1 MNFLDRAVSFFNPQA
16 GVQRAF
22 AREKLKA
29 FGYDAAHPGTARGGS
44 GGRNKNAS
52 SETWRSQRDRVLL
65 MWDARDVVR
74 NFALLRGIVARIVQY
89 VADTVQYVSQTG
101 DEEID
106 SLYQD
111 YFHAWC
117 ERADITGRHRL
128 GDLVWMLVWAIIVDG
143 DHGWHIVS
151 VDENGKQVPKI
162 QPIEADRIGDP
173 NSPINPGEDNNI
185 GGIFVDEMGRPLS
198 YKIFK
203 RERRTAQ
210 YSFDREVPADQFI
223 HIFDPQRVDQYRG
236 VSALATAIAPARDLY
251 EIYQFEKTAAKWQ
264 AGYAGFV
271 KTPDPTRGDGGVS
284 AWNGTT
290 TGKPGASPMGLME
303 VAPGKIQR
311 LAAGEDIQFAPGTS
325 RPGGAFMALVQVMV
339 REISSGLNMPYGFL
353 YDMTAFSGH
362 TGRIEIAQAMRGI
375 RRMQKLVGERAL
387 NPVRDAVIGYGIGMG
402 ELPPHPQ
409 WRNGRWGFGRSLTGD
424 YGHDT
429 TANLQMLQNGLVTAS
444 DLISETGQSFEEV
457 VRRSASEVA
466 YMQRVATET
475 GVPIELFNQRIPN
488 PTQALAAM
496 AEPPQ
501 PPPPGLVPQGM
512 DVKPLLELLKNVG
525 EGIIDRESAII
536 NLMNLYGVE
545 RMAAEKMVPDG
556 PGEKKG
562 LTAEDAENAER
573 GK

>member
-1 MNFLDRAVSFFNPQA
+1 MNFLDRAVSFFNPTA

-22 AREKLKA
+22 AREKLRA

-52 SETWRSQRDRVLL
+52 SETWRMQRDRVGL

-101 DEEID
+101 DEEVD
-106 SLYQD
+106 AAYQD

-128 GDLVWMLVWAIIVDG
+128 GDLVWMLTWAIIVDG
-143 DHGWHIVS
+143 DHGWHLLS
-151 VDENGKQVPKI
+151 VEEGGKQVPKI

-173 NSPINPGEDNNI
+173 NNPISPGEENNI
-185 GGIFVDEMGRPLS
+185 GGIFVDDVGRPVS

-203 RERRTAQ
+203 RDRRTAQ
-210 YSFDREVPADQFI
+210 YSFEREIAAEQFI

-236 VSALATAIAPARDLY
+236 VTALATAIAPARDLY
-251 EIYQFEKTAAKWQ
+251 EVYQFEKTAAKWQ
-264 AGYAGFV
+264 SGFSGFV

-284 AWNGTT
+284 AWNGTAT
-290 TGKPGASPMGLME
+290 TGKGSTMGLME

-311 LAAGEDIQFAPGTS
+311 LTAGEDITFAPGTN
-325 RPGGAFMALVQVMV
+325 RPSGAFMALVQVMV

-375 RRMQKLVGERAL
+375 RRLQKLVGERAL
-387 NPVRDAVIGYGIGMG
+387 NPVRDAVIGNGIAHGD
-402 ELPPHPQ
+402 LPPHPQ

-429 TANLQMLQNGLVTAS
+429 SANLQMLSAGLVTAS

-457 VRRSASEVA
+457 VRRSASEVS

-475 GVPIELFNQRIPN
+475 GVPIELFNTRIPN

-536 NLMNLYGVE
+536 TLMNLYGVE
-545 RMAAEKMVPDG
+545 RIAAEKMIPDG
-556 PGEKKG
+556 PKKKS
-562 LTAEDAENAER
+562 LTTEDTEGTEGR
-573 GK
+573 K

>member
-1 MNFLDRAVSFFNPQA
+1 MNFLDRAVSFFNPSA

-29 FGYDAAHPGTARGGS
+29 FGYDAANPGTSRGGS
-44 GGRNKNAS
+44 GGRQKNAS
-52 SETWRSQRDRVLL
+52 SETWRMQRDRVVL

-74 NFALLRGIVARIVQY
+74 NFALLRGIVARVVQY
-89 VADTVQYVSQTG
+89 VADSVQYVSQTG
-101 DEEID
+101 DEEVD
-106 SLYQD
+106 GMYQD

-117 ERADITGRHRL
+117 EKADITGRHRL

-143 DHGWHIVS
+143 DHGWNLIS
-151 VDENGKQVPKI
+151 VEEGGKQVPKI

-173 NSPINPGEDNNI
+173 NNPISPGEDNNI
-185 GGIFVDEMGRPLS
+185 GGILVDEVGRPLS
-198 YKIFK
+198 YKVFK
-203 RERRTAQ
+203 RDRRTAQ
-210 YSFDREVPADQFI
+210 YSFDREIAAEQFI
-223 HIFDPQRVDQYRG
+223 HVFDPQRVDQYRG
-236 VSALATAIAPARDLY
+236 ITALATAIAPARDLY
-251 EIYQFEKTAAKWQ
+251 EIYGFEKTAAKWQ

-290 TGKPGASPMGLME
+290 ANAKNTPMGLME
-303 VAPGKIQR
+303 VAPGKIQK
-311 LAAGEDIQFAPGTS
+311 LASGEDITFAPGTS
-325 RPGGAFMALVQVMV
+325 RPGGAFMALVQVLV

-362 TGRIEIAQAMRGI
+362 TGRIEIAQAMRGV
-375 RRMQKLVGERAL
+375 RRMQKLVSERAL
-387 NPVRDAVIGYGIGMG
+387 NPVRDAVIGNGIAYG

-429 TANLQMLQNGLVTAS
+429 QANLQMLQAGLVTAT

-457 VRRSASEVA
+457 VRRSASEVS

-475 GVPIELFNQRIPN
+475 GVPIELFNTRIPN

-525 EGIIDRESAII
+525 EGILDRESAII

-545 RMAAEKMVPDG
+545 RNAAEKMIPDG

-562 LTAEDAENAER
+562 SENTENTEGR
-573 GK
+573 K